1 MERKWWTLV
10 LSSIATF
17 MLLLDI
23 TVVNVALPD
32 IQRDLDA
39 SLSSLQWVVDAY
51 SLMLAA
57 FLLTAGSLGDR
68 LGRRRVFSLGLGL
81 FTFASFLCGIAG
93 DPTLLNLARG
103 LQGIGGAAMFA
114 TSLALIG
121 QEFHGKDRATAFGV
135 WGATVGGAVAIGPLV
150 GGLITEHLGWEWIFF
165 VNIPIGVVAVAL
177 TEIRLANVA
186 AQDPQRIDLPGLA
199 TFSGGLF
206 LLIFGL
212 IRGNPEGWGSAT
224 IVACLAGSAAL
235 LLAFVAIEARSSHP
249 MLDLTLFRKP
259 AFNGVSAV
267 AFGLSAGMFAMFL
280 YLTIYMQGVLDFSP
294 LETGLHF
301 LPLTVLSFVV
311 APISGKLSHRVPIR
325 FLVGVGLGLVGLGL
339 LLMHGLDADSD
350 VSALLPGFLIAGV
363 GIGITNPSIGQ
374 VGDRRR
380 ARRPKRGWAR
390 GSTRPSARSGSPP
403 ASPRSARYSSP
414 RSTSKLSSL
423 LPDAPPGLAEAV
435 SSGGSRAAAGIA
447 TARSASGGRA
457 RGQGRLRQRL
467 QRDPPDR
474 RDPLLRRRRPRLRP
488 DPLPGFRSISTR
500 AGSRGTR
507 PCITPVAVGG
517 ARGGGART
525 GESASTARPLVT
537 GPAAP
542 GGTQRACSA
551 SCASRTC
558 C

>member
-68 LGRRRVFSLGLGL
+68 LGRRRVFSLGLAL

-121 QEFHGKDRATAFGV
+121 QEFHGRDRATAFGV

-150 GGLITEHLGWEWIFF
+150 GGVITEHLGWEWIFF
-165 VNIPIGVVAVAL
+165 VNIPIGVAAVAL
-177 TEIRLANVA
+177 TELRLVNVA

-212 IRGNPEGWGSAT
+212 IRGNPEGWGSTT
-224 IVACLAGSAAL
+224 IVASLAGAVVL

-249 MLDLTLFRKP
+249 MLELALFRKP

-267 AFGLSAGMFAMFL
+267 AFGLSGGMFAMFL
-280 YLTIYMQGVLDFSP
+280 YLTIYMQGVLDYSP
-294 LETGLHF
+294 LQTGLRF

-311 APISGKLSHRVPIR
+311 APIAGKLSHRVPIR
-325 FLVGVGLGLVGLGL
+325 VLMGVGLGLVGVGL
-339 LLMHGLDADSD
+339 LLMHGVSADSGI
-350 VSALLPGFLIAGV
+350 SALLPGFVVA
-363 GIGITNPSIGQ
+363 GIGIGLTNPSIGQ
-374 VGDRRR
+374 AAIAVV
-380 ARRPKRGWAR
+380 
-390 GSTRPSARSGSPP
+390 PP
-403 ASPRSARYSSP
+403 AKAGMGSGINTTFRQVGIATGVASLGAVFQSQVDA
-414 RSTSKLSSL
+414 KLSSV
-423 LPDAPPGLAEAV
+423 LPGAPAGLSEAV
-435 SSGGSRAAAGIA
+435 ASGGSRAAATITPPGQRVEVVHA
-447 TARSASGGRA
+447 ANVAFASGFNEILLIAAILSFAGAALGFALVRA
-457 RGQGRLRQRL
+457 S
-467 QRDPPDR
+467 DFVPASPA
-474 RDPLLRRRRPRLRP
+474 
-488 DPLPGFRSISTR
+488 TEE
-500 AGSRGTR
+500 AAE
-507 PCITPVAVGG
+507 PV
-517 ARGGGART
+517 
-525 GESASTARPLVT
+525 
-537 GPAAP
+537 PA
-542 GGTQRACSA
+542 
-551 SCASRTC
+551 
-558 C
+558 

>member
-93 DPTLLNLARG
+93 DPSLLNLARG

-165 VNIPIGVVAVAL
+165 VNIPIGAVAVAL
-177 TEIRLANVA
+177 TELRLANVA

-235 LLAFVAIEARSSHP
+235 LLTFLVIEARSDHP
-249 MLDLTLFRKP
+249 MLDLGLFRKP

-280 YLTIYMQGVLDFSP
+280 YLTIYMQGVLNFSP
-294 LETGLHF
+294 LETGLRF
-301 LPLTVLSFVV
+301 LPLTVLGFVV
-311 APISGKLSHRVPIR
+311 APISGKLSQRIPIR
-325 FLVGVGLGLVGLGL
+325 LLVGVGLGLVGLGL
-339 LLMHGLDADSD
+339 LWMHGLDAGSD

-363 GIGITNPSIGQ
+363 GIGLTNPSIGQ
-374 VGDRRR
+374 V
-380 ARRPKRGWAR
+380 AIAVV
-390 GSTRPSARSGSPP
+390 PP
-403 ASPRSARYSSP
+403 AKAGMGSGINTTFRQVGIATGVASLGAVFQSQVDSRLSA
-414 RSTSKLSSL
+414 L
-423 LPDAPPGLAEAV
+423 LPNAPPGLAEAV
-435 SSGGSRAAAGIA
+435 
-447 TARSASGGRA
+447 ASGG
-457 RGQGRLRQRL
+457 
-467 QRDPPDR
+467 
-474 RDPLLRRRRPRLRP
+474 
-488 DPLPGFRSISTR
+488 TR
-500 AGSRGTR
+500 AAGEIAPPGRHAEVVHASKLAFVSGFNE
-507 PCITPVAVGG
+507 ILLIGAIVAFVGAALG
-517 ARGGGART
+517 FALVR
-525 GESASTARPLVT
+525 ASDFVQPTEGVPEPATA
-537 GPAAP
+537 
-542 GGTQRACSA
+542 
-551 SCASRTC
+551 
-558 C
+558 

>member
-32 IQRDLDA
+32 IQRDLNA

-165 VNIPIGVVAVAL
+165 VNIPIGVAAVAL
-177 TEIRLANVA
+177 TELRLANVA

-235 LLAFVAIEARSSHP
+235 LLSFLAIEARSSHP
-249 MLDLTLFRKP
+249 MLDLSLFRKP

-301 LPLTVLSFVV
+301 LPLTVLGFVV
-311 APISGKLSHRVPIR
+311 APISGKLSQRIPIR

-339 LLMHGLDADSD
+339 LWMHGLDAGSD

-363 GIGITNPSIGQ
+363 GIGLTNPSIGQ
-374 VGDRRR
+374 V
-380 ARRPKRGWAR
+380 AIAVV
-390 GSTRPSARSGSPP
+390 PP
-403 ASPRSARYSSP
+403 AKAGMGSGINTTFRQVGIATGVASLGAVFQSQVD
-414 RSTSKLSSL
+414 SKLSSL
-423 LPDAPPGLAEAV
+423 LPSAPPGLAEAV
-435 SSGGSRAAAGIA
+435 ASGGSRAAAHMAPPG
-447 TARSASGGRA
+447 SGRVEIVHAAKVAFVSGFNEILLIGA
-457 RGQGRLRQRL
+457 ILSFAGAALGFALIHP
-467 QRDPPDR
+467 RDFVQSQKEPE
-474 RDPLLRRRRPRLRP
+474 
-488 DPLPGFRSISTR
+488 
-500 AGSRGTR
+500 AVE
-507 PCITPVAVGG
+507 PVA
-517 ARGGGART
+517 A
-525 GESASTARPLVT
+525 
-537 GPAAP
+537 
-542 GGTQRACSA
+542 
-551 SCASRTC
+551 
-558 C
+558 